1 MRLPSEVIER
11 VERFRID
18 VFYADRGMTRYWN
31 RSRSKR
37 NELRFYCGWYWLTK
51 DERGRAGEAEHGPF
65 HSKSAAIRDAF
76 ERMHLR
82 SNHYRAPP
90 PPTVEPADPTRRAVM
105 AVKLAERR
113 LKRVTKPQQAVPP
126 PKVKTRP
133 RFDWRRH

>member
-1 MRLPSEVIER
+1 MRLPNDVIER
-11 VERFRID
+11 VERFRVD

-31 RSRSKR
+31 RGRSKR
-37 NELRFYCGWYWLTK
+37 NELRFFCGWYWLTNN
-51 DERGRAGEAEHGPF
+51 ERGRASEAEHGPF
-65 HSKSAAIRDAF
+65 NSKSAAIRDAF

-82 SNHYRAPP
+82 SNPP
-90 PPTVEPADPTRRAVM
+90 KQISPPPADPTRRAVM
-105 AVKLAERR
+105 SVRLAERR